1 MEPRKEK
8 VSIARTPAVRW
19 ALAGGMALWTAI
31 GFFSLSRAHPLPG
44 SASLPEVFS
53 RGALTGGLALWTAI
67 GFIPLSRPDP
77 LPASAPLTE
86 FSAGRAMTAVRAIA
100 QRPHP
105 VGSADHDRVRE
116 YVLGEFTRLGVPPR
130 VQAGIGTFLRY
141 QGKAENIL
149 ARLPG
154 TFNTRPVMLAAHYDS
169 TRRGPGAGDD
179 AQGVAVLLETLRALR
194 QSAPLRN
201 DVIF

>member
-19 ALAGGMALWTAI
+19 ALA
-31 GFFSLSRAHPLPG
+31 
-44 SASLPEVFS
+44 
-53 RGALTGGLALWTAI
+53 GGLALWTAI

-100 QRPHP
+100 QPPHP

-116 YVLGEFTRLGVPPR
+116 YVLGEFTRLSVPPR

-141 QGKAENIL
+141 HGDRK
-149 ARLPG
+149 
-154 TFNTRPVMLAAHYDS
+154 S
-169 TRRGPGAGDD
+169 TRLNSSHLG
-179 AQGVAVLLETLRALR
+179 
-194 QSAPLRN
+194 
-201 DVIF
+201 

>member
-8 VSIARTPAVRW
+8 VSIAGTPAVRW
-19 ALAGGMALWTAI
+19 ALAGGLALWSAL
-31 GFFSLSRAHPLPG
+31 GFFSLSRAAPP
-44 SASLPEVFS
+44 
-53 RGALTGGLALWTAI
+53 
-67 GFIPLSRPDP
+67 
-77 LPASAPLTE
+77 PARAPLTE

-130 VQAGIGTFLRY
+130 VRAGIGTFLRY

-154 TFNTRPVMLAAHYDS
+154 TFNTRPGMLAVLYDS
-169 TRRGPGAGDD
+169 SRRGP
-179 AQGVAVLLETLRALR
+179 
-194 QSAPLRN
+194 
-201 DVIF
+201 